1 MPLLTDQQ
9 LNDIRRGIG
18 IDDDGPQSSRYDM
31 RPLKTSAEVFGYCIE
46 VARREGWDEAEV
58 VDALL
63 KVLPIYREDAREVG
77 RTLASLGYTVSDH
90 ILKAARR
97 LPARPPEHRAPW
109 RYSHAPPDSHG

>member
-9 LNDIRRGIG
+9 LNDIKRGIA
-18 IDDDGPQSSRYDM
+18 DDSLSSRYEM
-31 RPLKTSAEVFGYCIE
+31 RPLKTRAEVFGYCIE
-46 VARREGWDEAEV
+46 VARKEGWDEVEV

-63 KVLPIYREDAREVG
+63 KVLPIYREDARVVG

-97 LPARPPEHRAPW
+97 LPARPSEHRAPW
-109 RYSHAPPDSHG
+109 RYSHASPVTRR